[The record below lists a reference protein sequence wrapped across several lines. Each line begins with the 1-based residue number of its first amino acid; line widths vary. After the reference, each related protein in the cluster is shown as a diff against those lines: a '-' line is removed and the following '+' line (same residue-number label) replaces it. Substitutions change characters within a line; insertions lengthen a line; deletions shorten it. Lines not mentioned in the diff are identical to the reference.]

1 MWISRQDLLYS
12 LRSARRAPLLSVMAV
27 LALTLGIGLNAGV
40 FTMLNALFL
49 TSPTRKDPGSF
60 QQVYPRYEGWFSGSG
75 QFSSFTTED
84 YEAIHKQS
92 HVLDDVAAW
101 QISSTVLEQEQR
113 RLSTVL
119 VTCNYFHVFG
129 VDRPLMGRFF
139 TEGECR
145 RGATAQ
151 LVVLTETFWRTV
163 FGADAHVVGRTIH
176 LNGLPV
182 EVIGIVSAEDAN
194 SFAAGMF
201 VPYTLQPLLDGSNN
215 LIESTDSPWLSIAGR
230 LRPGYSKADA
240 KAELET
246 IMRQQDRAY
255 VQRKVSPFNR
265 RTSVLLTNGSLIE
278 NPTVHDVGVIL
289 MGLILGPLS
298 LVLLLACSNV
308 TMMFLSRAVVRRGE
322 IAVRLA
328 LGVGRARLARMLLME
343 SVLTT
348 LLAGGLSVL
357 VAKRVPL
364 LIIDMVDP
372 NEVEFVPLLHP
383 DWRVFGYLAALV
395 LVASAASSLA
405 PMHSAWKLDLLTA
418 LRGREAGATV
428 RARTTHGLIIAQIAM
443 SFVLLAAAVLFAR
456 LPAKVAN
463 IDPGFETKQVL
474 AVGMNINTSENNHAK
489 AANQYG
495 AVEARIR
502 AIPNVQSF
510 AYASLSLFRQAP
522 PSEIRMP
529 AQVKGQGRPAS
540 IDIVTREFFSTF
552 GIRLVDGRV
561 FAGFDENAKGI
572 STAAVVSE
580 AFARKFWPGSNPLG
594 KVIVTPDE
602 RKLTVIGVV
611 RDLQSERFGV
621 VDGPRVYTLR
631 DATSLA
637 GALYVRVNGN
647 PKLAENAIRN
657 AVRAVDP
664 TQMGMPQTIWEM
676 LEITAQA
683 LRTLAQIV
691 VIMAGIAVMLAITG
705 IYGVLSFAVNQR
717 TREVGLKMVLGAD
730 RKTIFRSVIRRGAR
744 QIAIGLIGGVI
755 LAEPAALAFTRLLKR
770 SPLPMQSFDVTV
782 FSIAALL
789 VTIVSVAAMVLPALR
804 ATQVDPMKAL
814 RTE

>member
-12 LRSARRAPLLSVMAV
+12 LRSARRAPLMSVMAI

-40 FTMLNALFL
+40 FTMLNAMFL
-49 TSPTRKDPGSF
+49 TSPARKDPGSF
-60 QQVYPRYEGWFSGSG
+60 QQIYPRYEGWFAGSG
-75 QFSSFTTED
+75 QFSGFTTED

-92 HVLDDVAAW
+92 RALEDAAAW

-113 RLSTVL
+113 RLSTL
-119 VTCNYFHVFG
+119 FVTCNYFHVFG
-129 VDRPLMGRFF
+129 VDRPQMGRFF
-139 TEGECR
+139 TGGECA

-151 LVVLTETFWRTV
+151 VVVLTETFWRTV
-163 FGADAHVVGRTIH
+163 FGADPHVIGRTIH

-182 EVIGIVSAEDAN
+182 VVIGIVSVEDAN
-194 SFAAGMF
+194 SFATGML
-201 VPYTLQPLLDGSNN
+201 VPYTLQPLLEGSNN

-230 LRPGYSKADA
+230 LRQGYSKGDV

-265 RTSVLLTNGSLIE
+265 RTSIVLTNGSLIE
-278 NPTVHDVGVIL
+278 NPAVHDVGMIL

-322 IAVRLA
+322 IAIRLA
-328 LGVGRARLARMLLME
+328 LGVGRARLARMLLLD
-343 SVLTT
+343 SLLTT
-348 LLAGGLSVL
+348 LLSGGLSVL
-357 VAKRVPL
+357 VAKRIPL
-364 LIIDMVDP
+364 MIVDMVDP
-372 NEVEFVPLLHP
+372 TEAEFVPLMHP

-395 LVASAASSLA
+395 LVASVASSLA
-405 PMHSAWKLDLLTA
+405 PMHAAWKLDLLTA

-428 RARTTHGLIIAQIAM
+428 RSRTTNGLIIAQIAM

-463 IDPGFETKQVL
+463 IDPGFETRQIL
-474 AVGMNINTSENNHAK
+474 AVGLSVNTSENNHAK
-489 AANQYG
+489 AANLYG
-495 AVEARIR
+495 ALEARIR
-502 AIPNVQSF
+502 AIPNVQSL
-510 AYASLSLFRQAP
+510 AYASLPLFRQAP
-522 PSEIRMP
+522 PSEIRLP
-529 AQVKGQGRPAS
+529 AQVKGQGRPAAL
-540 IDIVTREFFSTF
+540 DIVTRDFFSAF

-561 FAGFDENAKGI
+561 FAASDENAKGPSTVAVI
-572 STAAVVSE
+572 SQ
-580 AFARKFWPGSNPLG
+580 AFAQKFWPGANPLG
-594 KVIVTPDE
+594 KVVVTPDD
-602 RKLTVIGVV
+602 RRLTVVGVV
-611 RDLQSERFGV
+611 ADIQSQRFGV
-621 VDGPRVYTLR
+621 VDGPRVYVLR

-637 GALYVRVNGN
+637 GALYVRFKGN
-647 PKLAENAIRN
+647 PKMAENAVRN

-664 TQMGMPQTIWEM
+664 TQMDLPQTVWEM

-683 LRTLAQIV
+683 LRTLAQII
-691 VIMAGIAVMLAITG
+691 VIMAAIAVLLAITG
-705 IYGVLSFAVNQR
+705 VYGVLSFAVNQR
-717 TREVGLKMVLGAD
+717 TREFGLKMVLGAD
-730 RKTIFRSVIRRGAR
+730 RKTIFQSIIGRGAR
-744 QIAIGLIGGVI
+744 QIVVGLIAGLA
-755 LAEPAALAFTRLLKR
+755 LAEPAALVFTRLLKK
-770 SPLPMQSFDVTV
+770 SPLPMQSFDLAV

-789 VTIVSVAAMVLPALR
+789 VTSVSVAAMVLPALR